1 MRKLMSKALV
11 LAAMTA
17 VFLTAT
23 AAAAELGTGVID
35 ADSLRVRSEPSTSSS
50 TVTFLTDGT
59 KVKVLEVLDG
69 WYQISWNSYSGY
81 VSADYVAYTPDGSA
95 PAAAPA
101 AQTIAET
108 PAPAAA
114 APASAVGKTGVITG
128 SEVNFRSAP
137 STDAG
142 ILASL
147 TEGAQI
153 AISSVDNGW
162 CKAVCNGQ
170 EGYVSADYVA
180 VDGIPLVDPKGLITG
195 SCVNVRS
202 TPSTDASILGK
213 VYSGK
218 LVDLIS
224 LQDGWY
230 AVNYNGSTGY
240 ISSDY
245 LKVYTGSSAPSGVGA
260 SIVETALSY
269 LGTPYAYGGASPRGF
284 DCSGFT
290 MYIYSLFGYS
300 LPHSATSQWNSSGTY
315 VERSDLQPGDLVL
328 FCDPSRSGGKACS
341 HVGIYIGDNNFVHA
355 SSGSSGKYIRTSSLS
370 ENYYSSYYVGAKR
383 VV

>member
-1 MRKLMSKALV
+1 MRKLLSKVLV

-17 VFLTAT
+17 ISLTAT
-23 AAAAELGTGVID
+23 AAAAEIGSGVID

-81 VSADYVAYTPDGSA
+81 VSADYLTYTPA
-95 PAAAPA
+95 AAAPA
-101 AQTIAET
+101 AASATQAIAEA

-114 APASAVGKTGVITG
+114 APASAAGKTGVVTG

-142 ILASL
+142 ILTSL
-147 TEGAQI
+147 AEGTQI

-170 EGYVSADYVA
+170 EGYVSAEYVA
-180 VDGIPLVDPKGLITG
+180 VDGIPLVDPKGLVTG

-202 TPSTDASILGK
+202 APSTDASILGK

-224 LQDGWY
+224 LQNDWY
-230 AVNYNGSTGY
+230 AINYNGSTGY

-245 LKVYTGSSAPSGVGA
+245 LKVYTGSSAASGLGA

-269 LGTPYAYGGASPRGF
+269 LGTPYAYGGASPKGF

-355 SSGSSGKYIRTSSLS
+355 SSGSSGKYIRTNSLS
-370 ENYYSSYYVGAKR
+370 ESYYSGYYVGAKR
-383 VV
+383 VA

>member
-1 MRKLMSKALV
+1 MRKLLSKVLV
-11 LAAMTA
+11 LTAMTA
-17 VFLTAT
+17 IFLTAT
-23 AAAAELGTGVID
+23 AAAAEIGSGVID

-50 TVTFLTDGT
+50 TVTFLSDGT
-59 KVKVLEVLDG
+59 KVKVLEALDG
-69 WYQISWNSYSGY
+69 WYQISWSSYTGY
-81 VSADYVAYTPDGSA
+81 VSADYLSYTPAST

-101 AQTIAET
+101 AQSIAET

-114 APASAVGKTGVITG
+114 SPASAAGKTGVITG

-147 TEGAQI
+147 AEGTQI

-162 CKAVCNGQ
+162 CKASCNGQ
-170 EGYVSADYVA
+170 EGYVSAEYVA

-195 SCVNVRS
+195 SCVNIRS
-202 TPSTDASILGK
+202 APSTDASILGK
-213 VYSGK
+213 VYAGK

-224 LQDGWY
+224 LQNDWY
-230 AVNYNGSTGY
+230 AINYNGSTGY

-245 LKVYTGSSAPSGVGA
+245 LKVYTGSAASGAGA
-260 SIVETALSY
+260 SIVETAMSY
-269 LGTPYAYGGASPRGF
+269 LGTPYSYGGASPKGF

-290 MYIYSLFGYS
+290 MYVFSLFGYS

-355 SSGSSGKYIRTSSLS
+355 SSGSSGKYVRTSSLNES
-370 ENYYSSYYVGAKR
+370 YYSGYYVGAKR
-383 VV
+383 VA

>member
-1 MRKLMSKALV
+1 MRKLLSKVLV
-11 LAAMTA
+11 LTAMTA
-17 VFLTAT
+17 IFLTAT
-23 AAAAELGTGVID
+23 AAAAEIGSGVID

-50 TVTFLTDGT
+50 TVTFLSDGT
-59 KVKVLEVLDG
+59 KVKVLEALDG
-69 WYQISWNSYSGY
+69 WYQISWSSYTGY
-81 VSADYVAYTPDGSA
+81 VSADYLSYTPAST

-101 AQTIAET
+101 AQSIAET

-114 APASAVGKTGVITG
+114 SPASAAGKTGVITG

-147 TEGAQI
+147 AKDTQI

-162 CKAVCNGQ
+162 CKASCNGQ
-170 EGYVSADYVA
+170 EGYVSAEYVA

-195 SCVNVRS
+195 SCVNIRS
-202 TPSTDASILGK
+202 APSTDASILGK
-213 VYSGK
+213 VYAGK

-224 LQDGWY
+224 LQNDWY
-230 AVNYNGSTGY
+230 AINYNGSTGY

-245 LKVYTGSSAPSGVGA
+245 LKVYTGSAASGTGA
-260 SIVETALSY
+260 SIAETAMSY
-269 LGTPYAYGGASPRGF
+269 LGTPYSYGGASPKGF

-290 MYIYSLFGYS
+290 MYVFSLFGYS

-315 VERSDLQPGDLVL
+315 VDRSDLQPGDLVL

-355 SSGSSGKYIRTSSLS
+355 SSGSSGKYVRTSSLNES
-370 ENYYSSYYVGAKR
+370 YYSGYYVGAKR
-383 VV
+383 VA